1 MDKRR
6 HNRVSLAGKGWR
18 AELNDQVSG
27 NKLGEV
33 VNLSPGGLMLIT
45 SLALETESL
54 YQVECL
60 TTGPDGR
67 IGRFTA
73 GIMVLWRTGASQ
85 KDTYWAG
92 LQIIDIDAES
102 RERLFALGAAMETG
116 G

>member
-1 MDKRR
+1 MDQRK
-6 HNRVSLAGKGWR
+6 HNRVNLAGKGWR

-27 NKLGEV
+27 KKLGEV

-45 SLALETESL
+45 SIAVEVESL

-60 TTGPDGR
+60 TTSPDGQ

-85 KDTYWAG
+85 ADTYWAG

-102 RERLFALGAAMETG
+102 QERLLALAAAMEADG
-116 G
+116 

>member
-1 MDKRR
+1 MDKRQHDR
-6 HNRVSLAGKGWR
+6 IALAGRGWR

-27 NKLGEV
+27 KKLGEV

-45 SLALETESL
+45 PSVVEIESL

-60 TTGPDGR
+60 ATSPDGQ

-73 GIMVLWRTGASQ
+73 GIMVLWRTEASQ

-92 LQIIDIDAES
+92 LRIIDIDAAS
-102 RERLFALGAAMETG
+102 RERLLALGAAMEADG
-116 G
+116 